1 MKKILIAIFSC
12 LAYTVSAQEIIAADN
27 DTTVL
32 TEYHD
37 GLLWAYRHIGDYVVG
52 MTNNEQKDDY
62 GRYYQIAIFVKNLG
76 EESILFDPEEITS
89 ELYRK
94 SGDTLSLEVYTYDEY
109 MKKIKNAQA
118 ASMLILGFS
127 SGLNAGMAGY
137 QTTYTTTYGT
147 NTMPYTQVHTTY
159 NYAAASAANIAATT
173 QIMTLSRMMLDDK
186 KIISQGYLKQT
197 TIHPNE
203 GIIGYM
209 NIKHRKGVHMTVNI
223 PIEGQLFSFDWDVSK
238 KKKQ

>member
-1 MKKILIAIFSC
+1 MKKILIALFSC
-12 LAYTVSAQEIIAADN
+12 LAYTVSAQEIIVADN

-52 MTNNEQKDDY
+52 MTNYEQKDSY
-62 GRYYQIAIFVKNLG
+62 GKYYQIAIFIKNLG
-76 EESILFDPEEITS
+76 NESTTFDPEGITS
-89 ELYRK
+89 DLYRK
-94 SGDTLSLEVYTYDEY
+94 SGDTLALEVYTYDEY
-109 MKKIKNAQA
+109 MRKIKNAQA

-137 QTTYTTTYGT
+137 QTTYTTTYGAGY
-147 NTMPYTQVHTTY
+147 MPYTHVSTTY
-159 NYAAASAANIAATT
+159 NASAAAAGNMAATT
-173 QIMTLSRMMLDDK
+173 QMLTLGKLMSDDRNTK
-186 KIISQGYLKQT
+186 SQGYLKKN

-209 NIKHRKGVHMTVNI
+209 NIRRKKGQSMTVNI
-223 PIEGQLFSFDWDVSK
+223 PVGESVCSFNWDVSK
-238 KKKQ
+238 KKK